1 MLEWFS
7 NIKPITYQCY
17 TIQPILNLQTIKLNH
32 FRTIQAILLIK
43 LLNNINI
50 FSQKINT
57 FFHFFQDCFF
67 IGFSTTQ
74 AGDKVLAIWDSLHG
88 KLDKKTKFTIL
99 CKWNAHP
106 LSLETPETRTVCNRP
121 LMRLSPFASVSKRVL
136 VWKLSYENVF
146 PLQVQIKLVFIS
158 KVLHE
163 DLFWNGG
170 TRLFGNRLLKCIFL
184 CALQRCLHTS
194 GSAILLT
201 YNEYK
206 LRRVLNLPT
215 RQARK
220 IHCLISVFHVKFHAK
235 NGFHIGFVGEI

>member
-121 LMRLSPFASVSKRVL
+121 LMRLSPFALFQNESSCENFHMCFPSRYKSNL
-136 VWKLSYENVF
+136 FSYQRFCMRTRFETEAQGYSEIDYWNVF
-146 PLQVQIKLVFIS
+146 FC
-158 KVLHE
+158 VL
-163 DLFWNGG
+163 FNVV
-170 TRLFGNRLLKCIFL
+170 CI
-184 CALQRCLHTS
+184 
-194 GSAILLT
+194 
-201 YNEYK
+201 
-206 LRRVLNLPT
+206 P
-215 RQARK
+215 QAVPS
-220 IHCLISVFHVKFHAK
+220 C
-235 NGFHIGFVGEI
+235 